1 MLSFETI
8 VSMAGWNQ
16 YILPIKMKGVL
27 KCLWE
32 RVFLISKQQK
42 GFLCIDHTKLLKYCT
57 PVVFGYGLDRSTQKN
72 HVH

>member
-42 GFLCIDHTKLLKYCT
+42 GFLCIDHTI
-57 PVVFGYGLDRSTQKN
+57 V
-72 HVH
+72 